1 MEIFKGQNLLEF
13 SDHFKTDVDCEKY
26 LAHWKWEQGYSCR
39 KCGHTKY
46 QVRKDYSRT
55 CNVCSDTESPS
66 SGTLFHRVKFGLRK
80 AFFIC
85 FEMSTTTKD
94 LSALQMSVRY
104 GVAENTAR
112 LFMHKVREAM
122 KSDEKDGMKGLVQ
135 IDEFTVGGKEENKQ
149 GRSYDAKKKKIV
161 CAVELTDEGKV
172 KRFYALKIEDF
183 SAKSLRTIFDKHI
196 DKSAEVVTDD
206 WKGYRPIKDFNI
218 KQIPSDK
225 GKNFPVL
232 HTMIHQVKSWLRTTY
247 SWVSDSN
254 INRYLNEFCFRI
266 NRSQSKQ
273 TIFNN
278 LIQRMIIRNPIS
290 QADLVCN

>member
-1 MEIFKGQNLLEF
+1 MEIFKGQNLLDF
-13 SDHFKTDVDCEKY
+13 SDHFKTDLDCEKY
-26 LAHWKWEQGYSCR
+26 LASLKWETGYSCR
-39 KCGHTKY
+39 KCKHTKY

-104 GVAENTAR
+104 GVSENTAR

-122 KSDEKDGMKGLVQ
+122 KSDEKDGMKGTVQ

-149 GRSYDAKKKKIV
+149 GRSYDVKKKKVV

-172 KRFYALKIEDF
+172 KRFYALKIDDF
-183 SAKSLRTIFDKHI
+183 SSNSLRTIFDKHI
-196 DKSAEVVTDD
+196 DKSACVITDE
-206 WKGYRPIKDFNI
+206 WKGYKPIKDYNI
-218 KQIPSDK
+218 TQIKSNK
-225 GKNFPVL
+225 GQNFPVL

-247 SWVSDSN
+247 SWVSEVN
-254 INRYLNEFCFRI
+254 INRYLSEFCFRI
-266 NRSQSKQ
+266 NRSQSKK

-278 LIQRMIIRNPIS
+278 LIKRMIKKS
-290 QADLVCN
+290 

>member
-26 LAHWKWEQGYSCR
+26 LAHWKWEKGYSCR

-94 LSALQMSVRY
+94 LSSLQMSVRY

-112 LFMHKVREAM
+112 LFMHKV
-122 KSDEKDGMKGLVQ
+122 L
-135 IDEFTVGGKEENKQ
+135 
-149 GRSYDAKKKKIV
+149 
-161 CAVELTDEGKV
+161 V
-172 KRFYALKIEDF
+172 KR
-183 SAKSLRTIFDKHI
+183 
-196 DKSAEVVTDD
+196 
-206 WKGYRPIKDFNI
+206 
-218 KQIPSDK
+218 
-225 GKNFPVL
+225 
-232 HTMIHQVKSWLRTTY
+232 
-247 SWVSDSN
+247 
-254 INRYLNEFCFRI
+254 
-266 NRSQSKQ
+266 
-273 TIFNN
+273 
-278 LIQRMIIRNPIS
+278 
-290 QADLVCN
+290 